1 MRILRSILGVLL
13 AVMLSQRYK
22 ANELDWGSDWAV
34 VLLIKTEQMS
44 CQNQL
49 YQYAFRIPGRY
60 CLGARW
66 KMEKEKSRIL
76 GNVGINCAAGGW
88 GANFTPH

>member
-34 VLLIKTEQMS
+34 VLVIKTEQMP
-44 CQNQL
+44 CQNHSLDFWSVISINMPLEFQVDIVSE
-49 YQYAFRIPGRY
+49 RDGKWKKKNPG
-60 CLGARW
+60 
-66 KMEKEKSRIL
+66 
-76 GNVGINCAAGGW
+76 
-88 GANFTPH
+88 F

>member
-44 CQNQL
+44 CHNHSLVSHINMPLEFQVDIVLERDGKWKKKN
-49 YQYAFRIPGRY
+49 PG
-60 CLGARW
+60 
-66 KMEKEKSRIL
+66 
-76 GNVGINCAAGGW
+76 
-88 GANFTPH
+88 F